1 VKSSITSK
9 NVSTL
14 GLAWSLPVQATGYAT
29 TPVIVGGVLYT
40 QDLASNVYAINPT
53 QGKLLWVHKY
63 NSANVGPDGV
73 TVVNG
78 TVYAATASKVVALQA
93 ATGEQL
99 WSKKI
104 VRNKNE
110 GIDMAPG
117 YHNGTVYVSTVPGN
131 TNAFYAGNG
140 EAILWAMN
148 AKTGKTK
155 WKWDEVQ
162 NLWGNR
168 KVNSGGGQ
176 WDPPSFDAQGN
187 LYVAVANP
195 APFVGTNKF
204 PWGSS
209 RPGDN
214 LYTDSVVKLNAKTG
228 KMMWFYQL
236 TKHDIMDWDINNSPI
251 LTKGAGG
258 KPIVVDGGKAGIM
271 IALDASNGHLLW
283 QRPVGIHITPA
294 DIGETDPS
302 KLHLPLT
309 VEPGALG
316 GMESQLATNGKMAFA
331 AINDT
336 PGKYTGQNAITGGL
350 KFISKKSH
358 GEMVAVDQATGKIVW
373 DHKFSAPAYGA
384 VSVTNDV
391 AFTTT
396 YDGYLWGLNTKNG
409 KVLFKQKLSAGTNSA
424 VTINGNMVISA
435 GSVPTGVGQTAQ
447 IQAFKLPP
455 S

>member
-1 VKSSITSK
+1 
-9 NVSTL
+9 
-14 GLAWSLPVQATGYAT
+14 
-29 TPVIVGGVLYT
+29 
-40 QDLASNVYAINPT
+40 
-53 QGKLLWVHKY
+53 
-63 NSANVGPDGV
+63 
-73 TVVNG
+73 
-78 TVYAATASKVVALQA
+78 
-93 ATGEQL
+93 
-99 WSKKI
+99 
-104 VRNKNE
+104 
-110 GIDMAPG
+110 
-117 YHNGTVYVSTVPGN
+117 VYVSTVPGN
-131 TNAFYAGNG
+131 ANSFYAGNG

-187 LYVAVANP
+187 LYIGVSNP
-195 APFVGTNKF
+195 APFVGTNQF

-214 LYTDSVVKLNAKTG
+214 LYTDSLVKLNAKTG
-228 KMMWFYQL
+228 KLMWFYQL
-236 TKHDIMDWDINNSPI
+236 TKHDISDWDLENSPI

-271 IALDASNGHLLW
+271 IALNPSNGHLIW
-283 QRPVGIHITPA
+283 KRPVGVHITPP
-294 DIGETDPS
+294 DIGLTDPS
-302 KLHLPLT
+302 KLHLPIT
-309 VEPGALG
+309 MEPGEEG
-316 GMESQLATNGKMAFA
+316 GMESQLATNGKMTFA

-336 PGKYTGQNAITGGL
+336 PTKYSGQNAIKGGSM
-350 KFISKKSH
+350 FITKKSH

-373 DHKFSAPAYGA
+373 DHKFAAPAYGA

-409 KVLFKQKLSAGTNSA
+409 KVLYKQKLSAGTNSA
-424 VTINGNMVISA
+424 VTISGSMVISA
-435 GSVPTGVGQTAQ
+435 GSVPQGVGQTAQ
-447 IQAFKLPP
+447 IQAFKLP